1 MSSATI
7 SVIRERKTD
16 ENIIDIADR
25 VDRINLNNPGF
36 TRLGYWERTVCA
48 MTVNE
53 LEKWFGLAFRSTGEQ
68 INGKQPCTSV
78 ILVGIS
84 GSEFLEQFLT
94 KNNIELYIVNILKI
108 VDEPYM
114 GEISSLEIP

>member
-1 MSSATI
+1 
-7 SVIRERKTD
+7 
-16 ENIIDIADR
+16 
-25 VDRINLNNPGF
+25 
-36 TRLGYWERTVCA
+36 

-94 KNNIELYIVNILKI
+94 KII
-108 VDEPYM
+108 
-114 GEISSLEIP
+114 

>member
-1 MSSATI
+1 MWIVLT
-7 SVIRERKTD
+7 KQ
-16 ENIIDIADR
+16 
-25 VDRINLNNPGF
+25 PGF
-36 TRLGYWERTVCA
+36 YSTGLLERTVCA

-114 GEISSLEIP
+114 GEISYAIRDTVKKVMENAKNA